1 MIDTHCHVH
10 FEDYD
15 EDRAEVIARAQ
26 DKLSA
31 IVVSGTSVE
40 TNQEVLDLS
49 KKYEN
54 FVYPSLGFHPVTSQ
68 DSTDEELAIVQK
80 QIIDNLNDLV
90 AIGEVGMDF
99 FYCKDK
105 TLRTRQREI
114 FLSFVEIA
122 NNYQV
127 PLLIHG
133 RDCEKKIYNIV
144 KDYEDIPKV
153 VFHCYGGSLK
163 TAKKL
168 LDMDNYFMSFSTMI
182 CYSERHED
190 LVKNIPLE
198 RMLTETD
205 SPYLAM
211 TKEERNEPVNVC
223 LAAKKIADIKN
234 VDLATVNE
242 ITERNA
248 NYVFGI

>member
-15 EDRAEVIARAQ
+15 EDRTEVLNRAQ

-31 IVVSGTSVE
+31 IVVSGTSLE
-40 TNQEVLDLS
+40 TNEDVLDLS
-49 KKYEN
+49 KNYEG
-54 FVYPSLGFHPVTSQ
+54 FIYPSLGFHPVTSQ
-68 DSTDEELAIVQK
+68 NSTDEELTTVQN

-105 TLRTRQREI
+105 ALRNRQREI

-122 NNYQV
+122 NDYQV

-168 LDMDNYFMSFSTMI
+168 LDMDDYFMSFSTMI
-182 CYSERHED
+182 CYSERHEE

-211 TKEERNEPVNVC
+211 TKEERNEPANVC
-223 LAAKKIADIKN
+223 LAAQKIAEIKN
-234 VDLATVNE
+234 VDLATVDE